1 MKKLFSIL
9 FILLLIVCVASCD
22 LPNNKPNDKP
32 NDQTYEVKFLDEK
45 GNVLGIEQVEKNKT
59 INEPSYSIDGY
70 DTISWLYNGKPWDF
84 ENDIVESNIELVI
97 KTKVH
102 IHEFVNGTCKCGYK
116 LSDSSLPTLSEEELK
131 NLTATVTFWHTMG
144 QSNQVVI
151 DEIIKAFNEIYPNIK
166 VTHSSQGDYADL
178 RHKILISM
186 LSGQTPTIA
195 LASPDDIS
203 LYLGQRVGNVYYG
216 PMALDEFIN
225 HPVYGLTKK
234 QLEDFDLNSLKQSTS
249 FDDNGKFYSVPFNR
263 NTEVLYFNAT
273 WFEEKGLLEKYNLGE
288 IEYVDDIPTFVRN
301 EGAVLTWEQIEEIG
315 KFFVEQP
322 EYKALSTAEKSDYYF
337 MSYDDEA
344 NLFITLTKQWGG
356 EYTKLTG
363 TNQGEFVFNNAQSKA
378 MVKWYKDAFDAG
390 YFATAS
396 AWGDPDAYTSDKF
409 LSGNVIMNIASSA
422 GANYLNPGDK
432 FVLGILPYPQRENS
446 ENKYALLNSVDLTL
460 FDSESVLEELAGW
473 LFIKYLT
480 TWTEGLAVEKQP
492 AYIWNTRTGY
502 LPVLN
507 SVRNSLEYNKFLQE
521 GSLNGIAQKIAL
533 EQREYFYST
542 PAFIGSAYCRDEVE
556 NLIKAVLYANFNV
569 EDAFNNA
576 LDQLL

>member
-9 FILLLIVCVASCD
+9 FILLLVVCVASCE
-22 LPNNKPNDKP
+22 LPNNKP

-45 GNVLGIEQVEKNKT
+45 GNVLGIEKVEKNKT

-84 ENDIVESNIELVI
+84 ENDIVQSNIELVI
-97 KTKVH
+97 KTKAHV
-102 IHEFVNGTCKCGYK
+102 HEFVNGTCKCGYK

-203 LYLGQRVGNVYYG
+203 LYLGQSVGNVYYG

-225 HPVYGLTKK
+225 HPVYGLTNK

-249 FDDNGKFYSVPFNR
+249 FDDNGKFYSVPFIR

-315 KFFVEQP
+315 KFFVEQH

-363 TNQGEFVFNNAQSKA
+363 ANQGEFVFNNAQSKA
-378 MVKWYKDAFDAG
+378 TVQWYKDAFDAG

-396 AWGDPDAYTSDKF
+396 AWGDPDAYTSDRFVNGQVKM
-409 LSGNVIMNIASSA
+409 VIGSSA
-422 GANYLNPGDK
+422 GANYNNPGDK

-446 ENKYALLNSVDLTL
+446 EHKYAFLNSIDLTL
-460 FDSESVLEELAGW
+460 FDSKSELEELAGW

-480 TWTEGLAVEKQP
+480 TWTEGLPVEKQP

-502 LPVLN
+502 FPVLN

-533 EQREYFYST
+533 EQREYFYSA
-542 PAFIGSAYCRDEVE
+542 PSFIGSAYCRDEVE
-556 NLIKAVLYANFNV
+556 NLIEAVLYANYNV